1 MTDGGGEQAVVR
13 HARTPC
19 LRGNCSAAAGTGC
32 TRYSITA
39 ASAGRKRPAAKDQQ
53 TDRFV
58 RRDAMRHRWVQMLA
72 VSILLAV
79 VPGLVLAQSE
89 AARWRVDTAIY
100 YISNGWFPEAL
111 EHLQQ
116 AARSAPDD
124 AEAYFLMGMLFDVLG
139 EPERALAAY
148 RRAMELA
155 PDAAPY
161 AVLMGDIYW
170 SAGMLDE
177 AQRAYEQALS
187 EFPEA
192 GTAHY
197 GLARVLAA
205 KQSDGVIDTLRAAV
219 QHAPDLIDARLLLGR
234 LLRLNGELEEALEH
248 LLHANRL

>member
-1 MTDGGGEQAVVR
+1 
-13 HARTPC
+13 
-19 LRGNCSAAAGTGC
+19 
-32 TRYSITA
+32 
-39 ASAGRKRPAAKDQQ
+39 
-53 TDRFV
+53 
-58 RRDAMRHRWVQMLA
+58 MRHRWVQMLA

-248 LLHANRL
+248 LLHANRLDRTRTAVRLELALVYEALERISEAEHEYRMVLRLDPDNEEAGSGLQRLLETGQANT